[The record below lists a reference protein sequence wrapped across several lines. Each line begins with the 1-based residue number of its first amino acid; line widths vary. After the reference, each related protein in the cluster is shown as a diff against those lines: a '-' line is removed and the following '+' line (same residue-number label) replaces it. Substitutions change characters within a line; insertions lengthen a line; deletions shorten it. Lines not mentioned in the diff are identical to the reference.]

1 MSSGVQTASTR
12 TLHTWWQEGGVKD
25 SKRTR
30 IYENKVRQSQAYRV
44 EVRSAPP
51 AGTADAPWYDSFVYE
66 SIPRGGNGFFKT
78 PVDSPNPQQFAKGE
92 CNDGDGISE
101 LEHNANLSMAWSQ
114 FEYDGDVEVKITPC
128 NGLELNQVT
137 IRPAALHLEAK
148 ALSDAVFIRVPR
160 NPDGFKFSV
169 EFADDIIQYFSDGTQ
184 YVKEGHGHLV
194 GREPRNALLIFAS
207 PFPTAELTPPMSES
221 NTTVMKPGP
230 IYEGDWGSKAI
241 LYFPP
246 GVYWMNSTQ
255 DGQSPRLGQNHI
267 RLHENTYWVHL
278 DPGAYVKGAIE
289 YTTKNKHL
297 YATGHGVL
305 SGEHYVYTANPKEG
319 YHGKKHD
326 WESLRMWWHKL
337 PVPEQT
343 WYCAGPTITAPPFN
357 SMDMKDPF
365 DKIHVSARVQDYKQV
380 GAWYYQTDG
389 LQLNPHST
397 MRDVFYHC
405 NDDAIKAYHG
415 HVDVDRVSVWK
426 IHNDPVIQ
434 MGWDLREVSHFNLCN
449 LWVIHT
455 RYFKHHD
462 DVPSAIIGASSFYV
476 NKDDPPE
483 KKKKHDFKKLLAAS
497 ITNVVC
503 EGPSPGLLKIS
514 PLQSYD
520 LKISNVEFQQEL
532 NPVPEVAGS
541 YVRGVDDFGSGKMAI
556 EINNWTING
565 EKVTMD
571 KFRSNELGRFNIDGQ
586 YWKQWKINEVYQ
598 PV

>member
-1 MSSGVQTASTR
+1 MSSGVQTVSTR
-12 TLHTWWQEGGVKD
+12 NLHTWWQEGGVKD
-25 SKRTR
+25 SKRIR
-30 IYENKVRQSQAYRV
+30 IYENKVRQSHAYRV
-44 EVRSAPP
+44 QVRSAPP
-51 AGTADAPWYDSFVYE
+51 AGAADAPWYDSFVYE

-78 PVDSPNPQQFAKGE
+78 PVDSPNPQRFTWDE
-92 CNDGDGISE
+92 CSDGDGISE
-101 LEHNANLSMAWSQ
+101 LEHKANLSMAWSQ
-114 FEYDGDVEVKITPC
+114 FEYDDDVEVKITPC
-128 NGLELNQVT
+128 NGVKLNEVT
-137 IRPAALHLEAK
+137 IRPTALHLEAK
-148 ALSDAVFIRVPR
+148 ALSDAVVIRVPR

-169 EFADDIIQYFSDGTQ
+169 EFRDDIIEYFSDGTQ
-184 YVKEGHGHLV
+184 YVKDGRHLV

-207 PFPTAELTPPMSES
+207 PFPAAEVTPPMSES

-267 RLHENTYWVHL
+267 RLHENTYWVHF

-337 PVPEQT
+337 PVPGQT
-343 WYCAGPTITAPPFN
+343 WHCAGPTITAPPFN
-357 SMDMKDPF
+357 SMDMKDPN
-365 DKIHVSARVQDYKQV
+365 DQIHVSARIQDYKQV

-389 LQLNPHST
+389 LQLNPDST

-415 HVDVDRVSVWK
+415 HVDVDRVTVWK

-434 MGWDLREVSHFNLCN
+434 MGWDLREVSHFSLRN

-455 RYFKHHD
+455 RYFKHND
-462 DVPSAIIGASSFYV
+462 YVPAAIIGASPFYV

-483 KKKKHDFKKLLAAS
+483 KKKKRDFKKQLAAS

-503 EGPSPGLLKIS
+503 EGPCPGLLKIS

-532 NPVPEVAGS
+532 NPVSEVAES
-541 YVRGVDDFGSGKMAI
+541 YVKGVDDFGSGKMAI
-556 EINNWTING
+556 EINNWSING

-571 KFRSNELGRFNIDGQ
+571 TFRSNQLGKLNIDKQ
-586 YWKQWKINEVYQ
+586 YWKQWKINEVLQ